1 MLIDLI
7 RLINENWR
15 ERRHRAPWQWLGS
28 EFESVGRLRVLAGK
42 KKLFIFSY
50 NTDNG
55 TPSYYKTQSYIQHP
69 KLLFNKRRQYW
80 STLNDSSYNLYMA
93 WADFFCRQT
102 SFDAHAFF
110 FFLFLLVVVD
120 FQRRTSGCRWKRD
133 RVQLGPNR
141 WQVRC
146 DSFRYDSPDLG
157 YPDTIS
163 DNPASTTWN

>member
-28 EFESVGRLRVLAGK
+28 EFESVGRLRVLARK
-42 KKLFIFSY
+42 KNLFIFSY

-93 WADFFCRQT
+93 WADFFYRQT
-102 SFDAHAFF
+102 SFWRSRLLFF
-110 FFLFLLVVVD
+110 SFFA
-120 FQRRTSGCRWKRD
+120 RRCRLSEKNFRMSLKTRSSPTGTKSLTSTLRFFPIW
-133 RVQLGPNR
+133 LSGPR
-141 WQVRC
+141 LSW
-146 DSFRYDSPDLG
+146 YD
-157 YPDTIS
+157 I
-163 DNPASTTWN
+163 W